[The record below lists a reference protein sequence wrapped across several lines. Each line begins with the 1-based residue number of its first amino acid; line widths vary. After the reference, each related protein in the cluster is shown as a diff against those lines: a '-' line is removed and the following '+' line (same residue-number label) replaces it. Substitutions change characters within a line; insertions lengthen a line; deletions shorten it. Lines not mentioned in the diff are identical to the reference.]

1 MPTLVEYPAFETEGR
16 WKFVI
21 LELFEFQHLFVLT
34 AGVLLGIIVGALPGL
49 TPTMGVALCI
59 PFTFSLP
66 AVDGLLLLGGIYCG
80 SVYGGTVPAIMFN
93 VPGAPASVATT
104 FDGYPMAQQGKA
116 RKALELATIS
126 SFVGG
131 LFGMLM
137 LIFFAPMF
145 VSFSLQFGPAENF
158 WLAIFGITVISAIS
172 QGAITKELLGGCAG
186 ILLSFIGISSFTG
199 MSRFTFGHD
208 FLVGGLHVVAVLI
221 GLFAF
226 PQALR
231 LIKNLSSKEVETVLH
246 SHEKSSIRTSFSE
259 VVGRPKSVTI
269 GSIVGSVVGVIPGAG
284 GNIASIMAYNEVKRF
299 SKNKE
304 RFGKGN
310 PEGVIASESAN
321 NAMVGGSL
329 IPLLSLGIPGSPTA
343 AIFLG
348 GLLIHGI
355 WPGRSLFVENAPV
368 VYTFFTGM
376 IIAQFLLLFIG
387 LGIIRYLT
395 KLNRIPDYFMAPIIL
410 SFCIIG
416 AYATQNNLFDIYTM
430 VILGAAMYVL
440 QKYKFSAAPIAL
452 GFILGPIAEEGLL
465 QGIRVGE
472 ANGSVLQFF
481 FTGGWNISLFVLV
494 IVTIAF
500 SIWQTMQKRPS
511 GNNKPKGFQLSNLF
525 SFKAAAWLP
534 IIGLSA
540 LILVFASSLS
550 FEEGVFP
557 QITAAIMVILSVVH
571 YIRFGFRPKNEL
583 LYQKANLNF
592 SRIFIIAALVI
603 ISLLTNVVGFY
614 NQVLILML
622 LVSMW
627 VYWQKNKGSHSL
639 SKIMLVS
646 LSFTLFM
653 FLIFSGIVKVP
664 VPTGLPLLLSNIF

>member
-1 MPTLVEYPAFETEGR
+1 M
-16 WKFVI
+16 I

-627 VYWQKNKGSHSL
+627 VYWQKNKDSHSL

-664 VPTGLPLLLSNIF
+664 VPTGLPLFLSNIF

>member
-1 MPTLVEYPAFETEGR
+1 
-16 WKFVI
+16 
-21 LELFEFQHLFVLT
+21 
-34 AGVLLGIIVGALPGL
+34 
-49 TPTMGVALCI
+49 
-59 PFTFSLP
+59 
-66 AVDGLLLLGGIYCG
+66 
-80 SVYGGTVPAIMFN
+80 
-93 VPGAPASVATT
+93 
-104 FDGYPMAQQGKA
+104 
-116 RKALELATIS
+116 
-126 SFVGG
+126 
-131 LFGMLM
+131 
-137 LIFFAPMF
+137 
-145 VSFSLQFGPAENF
+145 
-158 WLAIFGITVISAIS
+158 
-172 QGAITKELLGGCAG
+172 
-186 ILLSFIGISSFTG
+186 
-199 MSRFTFGHD
+199 
-208 FLVGGLHVVAVLI
+208 
-221 GLFAF
+221 
-226 PQALR
+226 
-231 LIKNLSSKEVETVLH
+231 
-246 SHEKSSIRTSFSE
+246 
-259 VVGRPKSVTI
+259 
-269 GSIVGSVVGVIPGAG
+269 
-284 GNIASIMAYNEVKRF
+284 
-299 SKNKE
+299 
-304 RFGKGN
+304 
-310 PEGVIASESAN
+310 
-321 NAMVGGSL
+321 
-329 IPLLSLGIPGSPTA
+329 
-343 AIFLG
+343 
-348 GLLIHGI
+348 
-355 WPGRSLFVENAPV
+355 
-368 VYTFFTGM
+368 M

-440 QKYKFSAAPIAL
+440 QKYQFSAAPIAL

-481 FTGGWNISLFVLV
+481 FTGGWNISLIVLV
-494 IVTIAF
+494 VVTIAF
-500 SIWQTMQKRPS
+500 SIWQTIQKRPS
-511 GNNKPKGFQLSNLF
+511 GNNQPKGFQLSNLF

-540 LILVFASSLS
+540 LILVFASALS